1 VRLVEDDVTYSTFAE
16 VYELNCA
23 RYGREADL
31 PIAKFKEDLNQA
43 IASQVCGC
51 VVRGDGVGYCVVGW
65 GGGGPQPGHRQ
76 PGMGNLVFAPAPGSS
91 AWPAFFYR
99 KAL

>member
-1 VRLVEDDVTYSTFAE
+1 MSPAQVRLVEDDVTYSTFAE

-43 IASQVCGC
+43 IASQVS
-51 VVRGDGVGYCVVGW
+51 GVLPY
-65 GGGGPQPGHRQ
+65 PSPTL
-76 PGMGNLVFAPAPGSS
+76 PLPYPA
-91 AWPAFFYR
+91 
-99 KAL
+99 